1 MTGDGKLYGGRY
13 RIQEAIASGGMAEV
27 FVARDELLGRKVAL
41 KLLQPELARDRSFRE
56 RFRREAQAAASLNDP
71 GIVSVYDWGA
81 DEGDYYLIMEY
92 VEGSTLREIIKDE
105 GPMEQTRSAEI
116 AADICGA
123 LQVAHQKGI
132 VHRDVKPA
140 NIAIT
145 PGGQTKVMD
154 FGIARADTDDGHT
167 VTQTGMVMGTAKYF
181 SPEQAQGMPVDA
193 RSDLYSVGVILYEM
207 LTGRPPFEG
216 DTPAAIAYKHVS
228 EAPVP
233 ASHYNGEVSGDVDA
247 VVMKA
252 LAKNPENRY
261 ESAVDMRSDLKRLI
275 RGDRVEAT
283 PILASDPTVA
293 LAAGD
298 RTAVLDAAPGAGA
311 TRGRRALAYTLIAL
325 LFLSVIVL
333 AVILLFALLGPGGR
347 RVVVPSVVGLPL
359 SEAQRLLSSRGLNP
373 VVERLSF
380 SETVP
385 EGNVISQ
392 DPGEERKVDEDSDV
406 KLDVSK
412 GPERVAVPSLIGK
425 SQQEAE
431 NLLKESGLE
440 VGALSTRFDKT
451 VEAGTV
457 LDQTPNS
464 GQRVDRGSSVDLVV
478 SGGKALVRVPR
489 LTGLSEDEA
498 IQRIV
503 DAKLKAQVL
512 EACNT
517 ERANNE
523 VMSQNPA
530 AGEEVAEG
538 STVTITVNRAPKVPN
553 VLNQT
558 EAQATKVLEDLGFKV
573 EVLKVNA
580 ATGPRGR
587 VIEQDPPA
595 GERACKGDPV
605 TITVAN

>member
-1 MTGDGKLYGGRY
+1 MTGNGKLYGGRY
-13 RIQEAIASGGMAEV
+13 RVQEAIASGGMAEV

-92 VEGSTLREIIKDE
+92 VEGSTLRDVIKDE
-105 GPMEQTRSAEI
+105 GHMEQTRAAEI
-116 AADICGA
+116 AADICAA
-123 LQVAHQKGI
+123 LNVAHQKGI

-154 FGIARADTDDGHT
+154 FGISRAETDDGHT
-167 VTQTGMVMGTAKYF
+167 VTQAGMVMGTAKYF

-233 ASHYNGEVSGDVDA
+233 ASQLVSEVSGDADA
-247 VVMKA
+247 IVMKA
-252 LAKNPENRY
+252 LAKNPDNRY
-261 ESAVDMRSDLKRLI
+261 ESALDMRSDLKRLM

-293 LAAGD
+293 LVAGD
-298 RTAVLDAAPGAGA
+298 RTAVLEAAPGAGA

-333 AVILLFALLGPGGR
+333 AVTLLFALLGPGGR
-347 RVVVPSVVGLPL
+347 KVVVPSVVGLPL
-359 SEAQRLLSSRGLNP
+359 VEAQRLLSARGLKP
-373 VVERLSF
+373 VVEPQSF

-392 DPGEERKVDEDSDV
+392 DPGEEREVEEGSDV
-406 KLDVSK
+406 KLVVSK
-412 GPERVAVPSLIGK
+412 GPERVVVPNLIGK

-440 VGALSTRFDKT
+440 VGAVSSRFDKT

-464 GQRVDRGSSVDLVV
+464 GQRVDRGSSVDLVL
-478 SGGKALVRVPR
+478 SGGKELVRVPR
-489 LTGLSEDEA
+489 LTGLSENEA
-498 IQRIV
+498 KERIA
-503 DAKLKAQVL
+503 DAKLKAQVV

-517 ERANNE
+517 GRANDE
-523 VMSQNPA
+523 VMSQDPA
-530 AGEEVAEG
+530 PGEEVAEG
-538 STVTITVNRAPKVPN
+538 SVVTITVNRAPKIPS

-558 EAQATKVLEDLGFKV
+558 EAAATKELEDLGFKV
-573 EVLKVNA
+573 EVLRETAPGK
-580 ATGPRGR
+580 TGR
-587 VIEQDPPA
+587 VIKQDPDA
-595 GERACKGDPV
+595 GERACKGDTV

>member
-1 MTGDGKLYGGRY
+1 MTGTGRLYGGRY
-13 RIQEAIASGGMAEV
+13 RIQDSIAAGGMAEV

-71 GIVSVYDWGA
+71 RIVSVYDWGA

-92 VEGSTLREIIKDE
+92 VEGSTLRDIIKDE
-105 GPMEQTRSAEI
+105 GPLEQNRAAEI
-116 AADICGA
+116 AADVCGA

-167 VTQTGMVMGTAKYF
+167 VTQAGMVMGTAKYF

-233 ASHYNGEVSGDVDA
+233 ASQLSGDISGDLDA
-247 VVMKA
+247 IVMKA
-252 LAKNPENRY
+252 LAKNPDNRY
-261 ESAVDMRSDLKRLI
+261 ESAADMRSDLRRLI

-283 PILASDPTVA
+283 PLLASDPTVA
-293 LAAGD
+293 IAAGD
-298 RTAVLDAAPGAGA
+298 RTAVLDAVPGSGA

-333 AVILLFALLGPGGR
+333 AVILLFALLKPGGKL
-347 RVVVPSVVGLPL
+347 VVVPSVVGLQLP
-359 SEAQRLLSSRGLNP
+359 EAERLLKSRGLDP
-373 VVERLSF
+373 VVDRQSF
-380 SETVP
+380 SESVP
-385 EGNVISQ
+385 EGAVISQ
-392 DPGEERKVDEDSDV
+392 DPGEERKEPEGTEVRLE
-406 KLDVSK
+406 VSK
-412 GPERVAVPSLIGK
+412 GAERVVVPSLIGK
-425 SQQEAE
+425 TQTEAE
-431 NLLKESGLE
+431 NLLKEAGLS
-440 VGALSTRFDKT
+440 VGAVSNQFDKT
-451 VEAGTV
+451 VAAGTV
-457 LDQTPNS
+457 IDQNPN
-464 GQRVDRGSSVDLVV
+464 GGARADRGSSVDLVV
-478 SGGKALVRVPR
+478 SGGKVLVRVPR

-498 IQRIV
+498 TQRIV
-503 DAKLKAQVL
+503 DAKLKAQVV

-517 ERANNE
+517 GRTNNE
-523 VMSQNPA
+523 VMSQDPA

-538 STVTITVNRAPKVPN
+538 STVTITVNRAPKIPQV
-553 VLNQT
+553 VGQT
-558 EAQATKVLEDLGFKV
+558 EAQATKTLEDLGLTVK
-573 EVLKVNA
+573 VLKVVSP
-580 ATGPRGR
+580 GKRDR
-587 VIEQDPPA
+587 VIDQSPEA
-595 GERACKGDPV
+595 GQRACKGDTV
-605 TITVAN
+605 TITVAE

>member
-92 VEGSTLREIIKDE
+92 VEGSTLREVIKDD
-105 GPMEQTRSAEI
+105 GPMEQTRAAEI
-116 AADICGA
+116 AADICAA
-123 LQVAHQKGI
+123 LNVAHQKGI

-154 FGIARADTDDGHT
+154 FGISRAEADDGHT
-167 VTQTGMVMGTAKYF
+167 VTQAGMVMGTAKYF

-233 ASHYNGEVSGDVDA
+233 VSQLSGEVSSDADA

-252 LAKNPENRY
+252 LAKNPDNRY
-261 ESAVDMRSDLKRLI
+261 ESALDMRSDLKRLM

-298 RTAVLDAAPGAGA
+298 RTAVLDAAPGVGA
-311 TRGRRALAYTLIAL
+311 TRGRRALAYTLITL

-333 AVILLFALLGPGGR
+333 AVTLLFAWLGSGGSK
-347 RVVVPSVVGLPL
+347 VVVPSVVGLPVE
-359 SEAQRLLSSRGLNP
+359 EAERLLKSRGLAP
-373 VVERLSF
+373 DVDRRSF
-380 SETVP
+380 DETVP
-385 EGNVISQ
+385 EGHVISQ
-392 DPGEERKVDEDSDV
+392 DPEAERKVEENSAV
-406 KLDVSK
+406 KLNISK
-412 GPERVAVPSLIGK
+412 GAERVVVPNLIGK

-431 NLLKESGLE
+431 NLLKGSGLE
-440 VGALSTRFDKT
+440 VGAVSSSFDKT
-451 VEAGTV
+451 VEAGTI

-464 GQRVDRGSSVDLVV
+464 GQRVDRGSSVDLVL
-478 SGGKALVRVPR
+478 SGGKELVRVPR

-498 IQRIV
+498 KERIV
-503 DAKLKAQVL
+503 DAKLRAQVD
-512 EACNT
+512 EGCNT
-517 ERANNE
+517 DRANNE
-523 VMSQNPA
+523 VIAQDPA

-538 STVTITVNRAPKVPN
+538 STVKITVNRFPKVPN

-558 EAQATKVLEDLGFKV
+558 EAQATKALEDLGFKI
-573 EVLKVNA
+573 EVLKVVSP
-580 ATGPRGR
+580 GKSGR
-587 VIEQDPPA
+587 VIKQDPDA
-595 GERACKGDPV
+595 GVRACKGDTV
-605 TITVAN
+605 TITVAE